1 MNLIFD
7 YLFEQYSSYQIHDIA
22 LEIIGVIFG
31 FFSVWYAKKN
41 HIGVFPTGLI
51 STSIFVYLLF
61 KWGLLGDMLINA
73 YYFVMSIYGWYI
85 WTRKGEGNV
94 VTPITAMN
102 PKDWKKAIILFI
114 ASLLFVVLVYVYFD
128 KWFSWTAYTDSFTT
142 AIFFTGMWLMAKRK
156 VENWLFWILADTIS
170 VPLYIYKGLAFTA
183 IQYLIFTFIAIFGYR
198 LWKNSLIK

>member
-1 MNLIFD
+1 
-7 YLFEQYSSYQIHDIA
+7 
-22 LEIIGVIFG
+22 
-31 FFSVWYAKKN
+31 
-41 HIGVFPTGLI
+41 
-51 STSIFVYLLF
+51 
-61 KWGLLGDMLINA
+61 MLINA